1 MFMVTK
7 LHHKMFFFKYT
18 DPKNKIFITA
28 VLYLFITSVPT
39 LQAQAKVIHILTA
52 LCDNKNQGIVPVP
65 AAIGNGQDPTKNLY
79 WGAGFG
85 IKTFFKKQTDW
96 KLLKQISRPSAG
108 ILERLVFKH
117 TKYDAYLVA
126 DAYDGAEIRQTT
138 SDLLLYASGHK
149 TCAVKVDELTLNGG
163 KSADLLAYVGHN
175 GFMDF
180 SLSEYPKKADEK
192 KRQVIILACA
202 SKNYFSAAL
211 RKTGAQPLLW
221 TTNLMC
227 PEAYTLD
234 AVVDGW
240 LRNKTN
246 VEIREAAAA
255 AYHKYQK
262 CGLKG
267 AKNLLVTGW

>member
-1 MFMVTK
+1 
-7 LHHKMFFFKYT
+7 MFFFKYT
-18 DPKNKIFITA
+18 DPKNKILITA
-28 VLYLFITSVPT
+28 VLYLFLTSVPN

-65 AAIGNGQDPTKNLY
+65 AAIGNGQDPTRNLY

-85 IKTFFKKQTDW
+85 VKTFLKKQTDW
-96 KLLKQISRPSAG
+96 KLLKQINRPSAG

-117 TKYDAYLVA
+117 TKFDAYLIA

-138 SDLLLYASGHK
+138 SDLFLYASGHK
-149 TCAVKVDELTLNGG
+149 TCMVKVDELTVNGG
-163 KSADLLAYVGHN
+163 NSADLLAYVGHN
-175 GFMDF
+175 GLMDF

-192 KRQVIILACA
+192 KRQIIILACA
-202 SKNYFSAAL
+202 SKNYFSSAL

-234 AVVDGW
+234 AAFDAW
-240 LRNKTN
+240 LQNKTN
-246 VEIREAAAA
+246 AEIREAAAA

-267 AKNLLVTGW
+267 ARNLLVTGW